1 MLRTL
6 PIGTQFVL
14 VSQAPFFHDGGSLAG
29 QAALADFARFN
40 GYQGFK
46 ALVFHMN
53 MRWRM
58 VVMPHTDDDAKKTER
73 MGMVAVFLRLGK
85 PVWTIVELKK
95 V

>member
-6 PIGTQFVL
+6 PISTQFVL
-14 VSQAPFFHDGGSLAG
+14 VSQAPFFHDGSRLAG

-46 ALVFHMN
+46 ALVLHMN

-58 VVMPHTDDDAKKTER
+58 VVMPHTDDDAKKNRKNGHGGGFSQTR
-73 MGMVAVFLRLGK
+73 QASLDDC
-85 PVWTIVELKK
+85 
-95 V
+95 